1 MYSHLSLHE
10 YYAMAFKS
18 KSSDRV
24 FCLKKGKYMMDFF
37 LYPILNV
44 LACET
49 LSEYMFTWTALRSS
63 IHVHVY
69 KI

>member
-24 FCLKKGKYMMDFF
+24 FCLKKGKYMMVGFF

-44 LACET
+44 LARET
-49 LSEYMFTWTALRSS
+49 LSEYMFTWTALRSY
-63 IHVHVY
+63 VHVY
-69 KI
+69 KN